1 MKTQRIGKCRASLS
15 RELVSSRQSNGAK
28 KHPQRGALVYPL
40 GFEPK
45 LDGVGGR
52 NVIQLHYE
60 YVFFFKKHIY
70 FTIFRFLFASVY
82 GIILPN
88 SKKNFFQV
96 LIFGQSA
103 KKGARINVENG
114 RNRYEWGRG

>member
-1 MKTQRIGKCRASLS
+1 MQKRIRPIPTDPPFITELKLRYAKTVGSHLY
-15 RELVSSRQSNGAK
+15 NGCTK
-28 KHPQRGALVYPL
+28 NRPKGRSFLVYPL

-88 SKKNFFQV
+88 SKKNFF
-96 LIFGQSA
+96 
-103 KKGARINVENG
+103 
-114 RNRYEWGRG
+114 